1 MAPKVPCAG
10 KPASCSPRQPWKAF
24 HYYERMGDQ
33 MDERVLAL
41 DVGDVRIGIAVS
53 DSSRLI
59 AQPVSV
65 YRRVG
70 YGPDVR
76 HILSLCQEYDTHL
89 VLCGLPLN
97 MDGSEGGQAQKVRAL
112 GGELQ
117 KAGLTVLY
125 QDERLTTATAEKAL
139 LQGGMRREN
148 RKETVDKVA
157 AAVILQQWLDSGAM
171 PVDRY
176 QGNED
181 KTMEGENNIIELVDE
196 QGKAVEFEH
205 LMTVEHEG
213 SYYIV
218 LMAAEEDE
226 DNEEGEVVI
235 LKMEK
240 DDKGEDCYVT
250 IEDDNVLQAVFDKFV
265 AAVEEEDDAIPADD
279 EDEEDDE

>member
-1 MAPKVPCAG
+1 
-10 KPASCSPRQPWKAF
+10 
-24 HYYERMGDQ
+24 

-53 DSSRLI
+53 DSTRLI

-76 HILSLCQEYDTHL
+76 HILSLCQEYDTSQ
-89 VLCGLPLN
+89 VVCGLPRN
-97 MDGSEGGQAQKVRAL
+97 MDGSEGYQAKKIRAFVT
-112 GGELQ
+112 ELEN
-117 KAGLTVLY
+117 AGLTVFY
-125 QDERLTTATAEKAL
+125 QDERLTTTTAEKAL
-139 LQGGMRREN
+139 IEGGMRREG
-148 RKETVDKVA
+148 RRETVDKVA
-157 AAVILQQWLDSGAM
+157 AAVILQQWLDKGAM
-171 PVDRY
+171 PVDRNLR
-176 QGNED
+176 NEER
-181 KTMEGENNIIELVDE
+181 TMESENNYIELVDE

-205 LMTVEHEG
+205 VMTVEHEG

-218 LMAAEEDE
+218 LMAAQEDE

-250 IEDDNVLQAVFDKFV
+250 IDDDNVLQAVFDKFV
-265 AAVEEEDDAIPADD
+265 AAVEEEDDAVPADD
-279 EDEEDDE
+279 EDEEEDGE

>member
-1 MAPKVPCAG
+1 MRRGMSVALRHYDR
-10 KPASCSPRQPWKAF
+10 KPGLPWDAF
-24 HYYERMGDQ
+24 DCLWEAK
-33 MDERVLAL
+33 MDERILAL
-41 DVGDVRIGIAVS
+41 DVGDARIGIAVS
-53 DSSRLI
+53 DAGRRI

-76 HILSLCQEYDTHL
+76 YILALCQEYDTHL
-89 VLCGLPLN
+89 VLCGLPRN
-97 MDGSEGGQAQKVRAL
+97 MDGSEGGQAKKVRGFAA
-112 GGELQ
+112 ELE
-117 KAGLTVLY
+117 KAGLTVLF
-125 QDERLTTATAEKAL
+125 QDERLTTVTAQRAL
-139 LQGGMRREN
+139 IDGGMRREG
-148 RKETVDKVA
+148 RRETVDKVA
-157 AAVILQQWLDSGAM
+157 AAVILTQWLDSGAM
-171 PVDRY
+171 PVDTNQR
-176 QGNED
+176 NED
-181 KTMEGENNIIELVDE
+181 ISMEGENNIIELVDE

-213 SYYIV
+213 EYYIV

-265 AAVEEEDDAIPADD
+265 AAVEEEDDAVPEED
-279 EDEEDDE
+279 EDGDEDDE

>member
-1 MAPKVPCAG
+1 
-10 KPASCSPRQPWKAF
+10 
-24 HYYERMGDQ
+24 

-53 DSSRLI
+53 DASRCI

-76 HILSLCQEYDTHL
+76 HILSLCQEYDTHV
-89 VLCGLPLN
+89 VLCGLPRN
-97 MDGSEGGQAQKVRAL
+97 MDGSEGGQAQKVRAFCA
-112 GGELQ
+112 ELT
-117 KAGLTVLY
+117 KAGLSVQF
-125 QDERLTTATAEKAL
+125 QDERLSTVAAEKAL
-139 LQGGMRREN
+139 LEGGMRREG
-148 RKETVDKVA
+148 RRETVDKVA

-171 PVDRY
+171 PVDR
-176 QGNED
+176 NLRSED
-181 KTMEGENNIIELVDE
+181 KIMEGENSMIELVDE

-218 LMAAEEDE
+218 LMAAQEDE

-279 EDEEDDE
+279 EDEGEDDE

>member
-1 MAPKVPCAG
+1 
-10 KPASCSPRQPWKAF
+10 
-24 HYYERMGDQ
+24 

-41 DVGDVRIGIAVS
+41 DIGDVRIGIAVS
-53 DSSRLI
+53 DPGRLI

-76 HILSLCQEYDTHL
+76 YILSLCQEYDTHHL
-89 VLCGLPLN
+89 LCGLPRN
-97 MDGSEGGQAQKVRAL
+97 MDGSEGGQAKKVRAFAI
-112 GGELQ
+112 ELE
-117 KAGLTVLY
+117 KAGLHVHF
-125 QDERLTTATAEKAL
+125 QDERLTTVTAEKAL
-139 LQGGMRREN
+139 VDGGMRREDRRMN
-148 RKETVDKVA
+148 VDKVA

-171 PVDRY
+171 PVDRI
-176 QGNED
+176 QKSED
-181 KTMEGENNIIELVDE
+181 KTMDGEGNIIELVDE

-213 SYYIV
+213 DYYIV
-218 LMAAEEDE
+218 LMAAQEDE
-226 DNEEGEVVI
+226 ENEEGEVVI

-265 AAVEEEDDAIPADD
+265 AAVEEEDDAIPEDGED
-279 EDEEDDE
+279 EEEDDE

>member
-1 MAPKVPCAG
+1 
-10 KPASCSPRQPWKAF
+10 
-24 HYYERMGDQ
+24 

-53 DSSRLI
+53 DPSRHI
-59 AQPVSV
+59 GQPVSV

-76 HILSLCQEYDTHL
+76 HILSLCREYDTSL
-89 VLCGLPLN
+89 VLCGLPRN
-97 MDGSEGGQAQKVRAL
+97 MDGSEGVQAQKVRAF
-112 GGELQ
+112 GAELE
-117 KAGLTVLY
+117 KAGLTVFF
-125 QDERLTTATAEKAL
+125 QDERLSTVSAEKAL
-139 LQGGMRREN
+139 LSGGMRREG
-148 RKETVDKVA
+148 RRETVDKVA

-171 PVDRY
+171 PVDRNLR
-176 QGNED
+176 NED
-181 KTMEGENNIIELVDE
+181 MTMEGENNIIELVDE

-218 LMAAEEDE
+218 LMAAQEDE

-250 IEDDNVLQAVFDKFV
+250 IDDDNVLQAVFDKFV
-265 AAVEEEDDAIPADD
+265 AAVEEEDDAIP
-279 EDEEDDE
+279 EDGEDAQEDDE

>member
-1 MAPKVPCAG
+1 MN
-10 KPASCSPRQPWKAF
+10 
-24 HYYERMGDQ
+24 ERI
-33 MDERVLAL
+33 LAL

-53 DSSRLI
+53 DPNRCI

-89 VLCGLPLN
+89 VLCGLPKN

-112 GGELQ
+112 GGELE
-117 KAGLTVLY
+117 KAGLHVLY
-125 QDERLTTATAEKAL
+125 QDERLSTVTAEKAL
-139 LQGGMRREN
+139 LDGGMRRED
-148 RKETVDKVA
+148 RRGTVDKVA
-157 AAVILQQWLDSGAM
+157 AAVILQQWLDSGEM
-171 PVDRY
+171 PVDRN
-176 QGNED
+176 QKSED
-181 KTMEGENNIIELVDE
+181 ITMESNGNIIELVDE

-213 SYYIV
+213 DYYIV
-218 LMAAEEDE
+218 LMAAQEDE
-226 DNEEGEVVI
+226 ENEEGEVVI

-250 IEDDNVLQAVFDKFV
+250 IEDDDVLQAVFEKFV
-265 AAVEEEDDAIPADD
+265 AAVEEEDDAIPQDGED
-279 EDEEDDE
+279 EDEDDE

>member
-1 MAPKVPCAG
+1 LE
-10 KPASCSPRQPWKAF
+10 AF
-24 HYYERMGDQ
+24 DCFYGAEDE

-41 DVGDVRIGIAVS
+41 DIGDVRIGIAVS
-53 DSSRLI
+53 DPGRLI

-76 HILSLCQEYDTHL
+76 HILSLCQEYDTHH
-89 VLCGLPLN
+89 VLCGLPRN
-97 MDGSEGGQAQKVRAL
+97 MDGSEGGQAQKVRAFSA
-112 GGELQ
+112 ELE
-117 KAGLTVLY
+117 KAGLNVFF
-125 QDERLTTATAEKAL
+125 QDERLTTVTAEKAL
-139 LQGGMRREN
+139 VDGGMRRED
-148 RKETVDKVA
+148 RRMTVDKVA

-171 PVDRY
+171 PVDRN
-176 QGNED
+176 QKSED
-181 KTMEGENNIIELVDE
+181 ITMDGEGNIIELVDE

-213 SYYIV
+213 DYYIV
-218 LMAAEEDE
+218 LMAAQEDE
-226 DNEEGEVVI
+226 ENEEGEVVI

-265 AAVEEEDDAIPADD
+265 AAVEEEDDAIPEDGED
-279 EDEEDDE
+279 EEEDDE